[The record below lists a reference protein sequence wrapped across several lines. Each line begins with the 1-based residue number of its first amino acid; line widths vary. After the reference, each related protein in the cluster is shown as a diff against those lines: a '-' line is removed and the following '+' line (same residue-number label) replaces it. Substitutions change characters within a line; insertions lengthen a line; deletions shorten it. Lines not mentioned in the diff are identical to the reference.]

1 MSDIVD
7 KIRAALGHIGS
18 DNRSQWVEAAMAIK
32 SELGD
37 AGFEIWDEWSQASKS
52 YNAKSAKS
60 VWRTANA
67 SKISIGTLFWRAQQ
81 NGFDLSEFRSDMP
94 VDRAAIEAM
103 AQKQRE
109 AREAAEATRLEK
121 QHRAADISAKTL
133 LLAIPAGQ
141 DHPYLV
147 RKGLGGDLTP
157 GNLYEIQADTLAK
170 AIGYAPKSDDTPLS
184 GRILVG
190 GVGDLDGVTTL
201 EFIDENGLKSA
212 LAGGRKSAAWW
223 AALPLIDNPDQVI
236 VCEGMATAASIAAAE
251 QSSGRNSVVVAAL
264 SDTNM
269 PNVAEVMRERYPS
282 SRMVIA
288 SDLGNGEK
296 KAQEAAEKTGAFY
309 VVPVFP
315 DGANIN
321 GSSPTDFND
330 LHQIS
335 GLSDV
340 AAFTLNGKR
349 LGESSNAI
357 AEPSEIAIHDQVSIE
372 TASRRMDRFVTEF
385 EQGTLKDSD
394 TQILGETPTILQY
407 LGAQNLPLQIDGAT
421 VRKVLAEKHRYF
433 VTAAMLRDVTGHL
446 YDPLAVF
453 NSPDKNGAPGK
464 IVLTDLA
471 DPVTGQPVV
480 VAVHIE
486 KRAGRY
492 LVNDIASIYEASTAT
507 QRKKFTAETLEYY
520 RNEKSLEQATT
531 ERLDI
536 SLPSVVQSAQDSGV
550 KIATETMVVKH
561 YQPKKGDPRL
571 EHSAESNSRQDQ
583 GSDQQGLAASTTP
596 NLRKLDGMVQ
606 KAEGSGNI
614 VSTGTAT
621 VNDHQPSTLTSSL
634 TVKPRMNHSPASAK
648 DETRRDFR
656 QELTDTLIERL
667 KTGTAPWQKPWV
679 GAPETPPYNPVTGKA
694 YRGANHLWLS
704 MAGFSDPRFATYR
717 QAAAEGWQV
726 RKGEK
731 GLPIEYWKAH
741 AQRTMLDKDGK
752 PVLDENG
759 KPQQQTVKLDRPAGP
774 FHATVF
780 NLSQMDNVPPLPD
793 APVKFEWD
801 PVVAAESLL
810 KGHQATIVHDQ
821 ADGAFYRPGTDSIHL
836 PPVDQFPTAAD
847 YYGTAL
853 HELAHWTGHESR
865 LNRDL
870 TGTFGSASYAREEL
884 RAELSSYLMAA
895 EYGIPHNVERHA
907 SYVESWIG
915 ALSNDKNEIF
925 KASREADSMI
935 DYITAPLRNKEIAQD
950 QTAPPPPEP
959 IELPAPVPPP
969 STRPEAVATRSAGG
983 VLYPVDSIP
992 TQIKGAAKE
1001 HFGAR
1006 VADYVPRE
1014 NGGPYKGEV
1023 FVAGDYYAQA
1033 VSNKSVVYHR
1043 KDRVA
1048 FPEAFGDPNG
1058 KEVSIRY
1065 KDGNGQGVSFDPA
1078 RDQLDRAVTTLT
1090 RAAQRLGFDGFDLQI
1105 NKAKNAVWDNIQ
1117 SRRNPATQDK
1127 AAQPTRSR

>member
-1 MSDIVD
+1 MTDMID
-7 KIRAALGHIGS
+7 KIRAALNHIGS
-18 DNRSQWVEAAMAIK
+18 DDRSQWVEAAMAIK

-37 AGFEIWDEWSQASKS
+37 AGFEIWDQWSQTSES
-52 YNAKSAKS
+52 YNARSAQS
-60 VWRTANA
+60 VWRTAN
-67 SKISIGTLFWRAQQ
+67 SSRISIGTLFWRAQQ
-81 NGFDLSEFRSDMP
+81 NGFDLSEFRSDTP

-121 QHRAADISAKTL
+121 QHRAADIAAKTL
-133 LLAIPAGQ
+133 QQAVPAGQ

-170 AIGYAPKSDDTPLS
+170 AIGYAPKSDDMPLS

-223 AALPLIDNPDQVI
+223 AASPLIDNPDQVI
-236 VCEGMATAASIAAAE
+236 VCEGMGTAASIAAAE

-269 PNVAEVMRERYPS
+269 PNVAEVMRERYTS
-282 SRMVIA
+282 TRMVIA

-309 VVPVFP
+309 AVPAFP
-315 DGANIN
+315 PGATIN
-321 GSSPTDFND
+321 GSTPTDFND

-335 GLSDV
+335 GLIKVGQSITPEDLQV
-340 AAFTLNGKR
+340 TGAPTDNVITAFR
-349 LGESSNAI
+349 LGEKTAI
-357 AEPSEIAIHDQVSIE
+357 EVAQ
-372 TASRRMDRFVTEF
+372 RRMDRFVAEF
-385 EQGTLKDSD
+385 ERGFLKDSD
-394 TQILGETPTILQY
+394 TQILGDTPTVLQH
-407 LGAQNLPLQIDGAT
+407 LGVANLPLQIPGAT
-421 VRKVLAEKHRYF
+421 IRKALAGKHQYDISADVLR
-433 VTAAMLRDVTGHL
+433 HL
-446 YDPLAVF
+446 ASEIVDPLAVF
-453 NSPDKNGAPGK
+453 QSASGPGLVILSQIQSKN
-464 IVLTDLA
+464 DN
-471 DPVTGQPVV
+471 PVV
-480 VAVHIE
+480 AIIHVS
-486 KRAGRY
+486 KQRGGL
-492 LVNDIASIYEASTAT
+492 LVNEIASVHEKTSSERSIMSWLDAGLLRYV
-507 QRKKFTAETLEYY
+507 
-520 RNEKSLEQATT
+520 RNEKDLTRAATRPLLHASIATT
-531 ERLDI
+531 MKGLIGNI
-536 SLPSVVQSAQDSGV
+536 STLQD
-550 KIATETMVVKH
+550 VVKH
-561 YQPKKGDPRL
+561 YPSRYSQAAPTPKNAPYSMEKRM
-571 EHSAESNSRQDQ
+571 SA
-583 GSDQQGLAASTTP
+583 A
-596 NLRKLDGMVQ
+596 
-606 KAEGSGNI
+606 
-614 VSTGTAT
+614 
-621 VNDHQPSTLTSSL
+621 PS
-634 TVKPRMNHSPASAK
+634 SAK

-679 GAPETPPYNPVTGKA
+679 GAPQTPPYNPVTGKA

-704 MAGFSDPRFATYR
+704 MAGYSDPRFATYR

-731 GLPIEYWKAH
+731 GLPIEYWKTH
-741 AQRTMLDKDGK
+741 TQRPMLDKDGK

-793 APVKFEWD
+793 SPVKSEWD
-801 PVVAAESLL
+801 PVIIAESLL

-821 ADGAFYRPGTDSIHL
+821 ADGAFYRPRTDSIHL

-870 TGTFGSASYAREEL
+870 TGTFGSESYAREEL

-907 SYVESWIG
+907 SYVESWVG

-935 DYITAPLRNKEIAQD
+935 DYITAPLRNKEVAHE

-959 IELPAPVPPP
+959 IEPPPPVPAP
-969 STRPEAVATRSAGG
+969 SAKPEGPITRSAGG
-983 VLYPVDSIP
+983 VLYPIDSIP
-992 TQIKGAAKE
+992 TQIKGSVKE

-1023 FVAGDYYAQA
+1023 YVAGDYYAQA

-1048 FPEAFGDPNG
+1048 FPEGFGNPNG

-1065 KDGNGQGVSFDPA
+1065 KDGNGHGVSFDPA

-1090 RAAQRLGFDGFDLQI
+1090 RAAQRLGFEGFDQQI
-1105 NKAKNAVWDNIQ
+1105 NKAKNAVWENIQ
-1117 SRRNPATQDK
+1117 SRRAPIQQDK
-1127 AAQPTRSR
+1127 EPQPSRSR

>member
-1 MSDIVD
+1 MTEMID
-7 KIRAALGHIGS
+7 KIRAALNHIGS
-18 DNRSQWVEAAMAIK
+18 DDRSQWVEAAMAIK

-37 AGFEIWDEWSQASKS
+37 AGFEIWDQWSQSSDS
-52 YNAKSAKS
+52 YNARSAQS
-60 VWRTANA
+60 VWRTAN
-67 SKISIGTLFWRAQQ
+67 SSRISIGTLFWRAQQ
-81 NGFDLSEFRSDMP
+81 NGFDLSEFRSDAP

-170 AIGYAPKSDDTPLS
+170 AIGYPPKSDDMPLS

-223 AALPLIDNPDQVI
+223 AASPLIDNPDQVI
-236 VCEGMATAASIAAAE
+236 VCEGMATTASVAAAE
-251 QSSGRNSVVVAAL
+251 RAAGRNSVVVAAL

-282 SRMVIA
+282 TRMVIA

-296 KAQEAAEKTGAFY
+296 KAQEAADKTGAFY
-309 VVPVFP
+309 VVPAFP
-315 DGANIN
+315 DGATIN

-335 GLSDV
+335 GLSSV
-340 AAFTLNGKR
+340 AAFTMSGKR
-349 LGESSNAI
+349 LGDSSIEKSDNPEQSTTDRSDASI
-357 AEPSEIAIHDQVSIE
+357 STVVQSAQGQSIISEDVRNNRSLGDDLVTSFQLGELTAIE
-372 TASRRMDRFVTEF
+372 TALRRMDRFVSAF
-385 EQGTLKDSD
+385 EQGTLKEKD
-394 TQILGETPTILQY
+394 TQILGDTPLILQY
-407 LGAQNLPLQIDGAT
+407 LGAPNHQLQIDGQT
-421 VRKVLAEKHRYF
+421 IHKIVGEKHRH
-433 VTAAMLRDVTGHL
+433 TMSSEDLRLLSTGI
-446 YDPLAVF
+446 YDPLMVF
-453 NSPDKNGAPGK
+453 DSPDTRTGAPGK
-464 IVLTDLA
+464 LM
-471 DPVTGQPVV
+471 VTGGTDRLGNPVV
-480 VAVHIE
+480 ALIHIGKRSGRLVINDVASAYGLE
-486 KRAGRY
+486 DFENRLK
-492 LVNDIASIYEASTAT
+492 VNPTKLQYV
-507 QRKKFTAETLEYY
+507 RNKK
-520 RNEKSLEQATT
+520 
-531 ERLDI
+531 
-536 SLPSVVQSAQDSGV
+536 
-550 KIATETMVVKH
+550 
-561 YQPKKGDPRL
+561 
-571 EHSAESNSRQDQ
+571 
-583 GSDQQGLAASTTP
+583 GLAASTTP
-596 NLRKLDGMVQ
+596 NLRKLAGVVQ
-606 KAEGSGNI
+606 KAEGLG
-614 VSTGTAT
+614 V
-621 VNDHQPSTLTSSL
+621 TLCTKDDV
-634 TVKPRMNHSPASAK
+634 VKHYQTRYPQVAPTPKNAPYSMEKRMPPTPTSAK
-648 DETRRDFR
+648 AETRRDFR

-667 KTGTAPWQKPWV
+667 RTGTAPWQKPWV
-679 GAPETPPYNPVTGKA
+679 GVPETPPYNPVTGKA

-717 QAAAEGWQV
+717 QATAEGWQV

-731 GLPIEYWKAH
+731 GLPIEYWKTH
-741 AQRTMLDKDGK
+741 AQRPMLDKEGK

-759 KPQQQTVKLDRPAGP
+759 KPQQQTVKLERPAGP

-801 PVVAAESLL
+801 PIIVAESLL
-810 KGHQATIVHDQ
+810 KGHQANIVHDQ
-821 ADGAFYRPGTDSIHL
+821 ADGAFYRPGADSIHL

-870 TGTFGSASYAREEL
+870 TGAFGSESYAREEL
-884 RAELSSYLMAA
+884 RAELSSYLLAA

-907 SYVESWIG
+907 SYVESWVG

-935 DYITAPLRNKEIAQD
+935 DYITAPLRNKEVAHE

-959 IELPAPVPPP
+959 IEPPPPVPAP
-969 STRPEAVATRSAGG
+969 SAKPEGPITRSAGG
-983 VLYPVDSIP
+983 VLYPIDSIP
-992 TQIKGAAKE
+992 TQIKGSVKE

-1023 FVAGDYYAQA
+1023 YVAGDYYAQA

-1048 FPEAFGDPNG
+1048 FPEGFGNPNG

-1065 KDGNGQGVSFDPA
+1065 KDGNGHGVSFDPA

-1090 RAAQRLGFDGFDLQI
+1090 RAAQRLGFEGFDQQI
-1105 NKAKNAVWDNIQ
+1105 NKAKNAVWENIQ
-1117 SRRNPATQDK
+1117 SRRAPMP
-1127 AAQPTRSR
+1127 QPNEYQPSPKR

>member
-1 MSDIVD
+1 MSDITD
-7 KIRAALGHIGS
+7 KIRAALNYI
-18 DNRSQWVEAAMAIK
+18 DADDRSQWVEAALAIK
-32 SELGD
+32 SEQLD
-37 AGFEIWDEWSQASKS
+37 DGFEIWDQWSQTSDS
-52 YNAKSAKS
+52 YNARSAQS
-60 VWRTANA
+60 VWRTAN
-67 SKISIGTLFWRAQQ
+67 SSRISIGTLFWRAQQ
-81 NGFDLSEFRSDMP
+81 NGFDLSEFRSDTP

-109 AREAAEATRLEK
+109 AREAAEVTRLEK
-121 QHRAADISAKTL
+121 QQRAADISAKTL
-133 LLAIPAGQ
+133 QQAIPAGQ

-147 RKGLGGDLTP
+147 RKGLGGGQTP
-157 GNLYEIQADTLAK
+157 GNLYEIQADMLAK
-170 AIGYAPKSDDTPLS
+170 AIGYAPKSDDMPLS

-223 AALPLIDNPDQVI
+223 AASPLIDNPDQVI
-236 VCEGMATAASIAAAE
+236 VCEGMGTAASIAAAE

-282 SRMVIA
+282 TRMVIA

-309 VVPVFP
+309 VVPAFP
-315 DGANIN
+315 AGAAIN
-321 GSSPTDFND
+321 GSIPTDFND

-340 AAFTLNGKR
+340 AAFTLSGKR
-349 LGESSNAI
+349 FGDSSIEKSDNLEQSTTDRSDDSLSTVVQSAQGQRIISEDVQNNRSPGDDLVTAFWLGEQTA
-357 AEPSEIAIHDQVSIE
+357 IE
-372 TASRRMDRFVTEF
+372 TAQRRMDRFVSEF
-385 EQGTLKDSD
+385 ERGTLKGKD
-394 TQILGETPTILQY
+394 TQLLGDTPLILQY
-407 LGAQNLPLQIDGAT
+407 LGSPNHQLQIDGQT
-421 VRKVLAEKHRYF
+421 INKIVGEKHKH
-433 VTAAMLRDVTGHL
+433 TMSAEDLRLLSVGI
-446 YDPLAVF
+446 YDPLMIF
-453 NSPDKNGAPGK
+453 DSPDTRTGAPGK
-464 IVLTDLA
+464 LM
-471 DPVTGQPVV
+471 VTGGMDRLGNPVV
-480 VAVHIE
+480 ALIHIG
-486 KRAGRY
+486 KRSGR
-492 LVNDIASIYEASTAT
+492 LVINDIASAYGLEDFEKREKVNPTKLLYV
-507 QRKKFTAETLEYY
+507 RNKK
-520 RNEKSLEQATT
+520 
-531 ERLDI
+531 D
-536 SLPSVVQSAQDSGV
+536 
-550 KIATETMVVKH
+550 
-561 YQPKKGDPRL
+561 
-571 EHSAESNSRQDQ
+571 
-583 GSDQQGLAASTTP
+583 LAASTTP
-596 NLRKLDGMVQ
+596 NLLKLAGVVQ
-606 KAEGSGNI
+606 KAEGLGI
-614 VSTGTAT
+614 ILFTKDDVVKYFVSPPLAQAHLKHNPAPLP
-621 VNDHQPSTLTSSL
+621 VEA
-634 TVKPRMNHSPASAK
+634 RMNPTPTPAK
-648 DETRRDFR
+648 NENRRDFR

-679 GAPETPPYNPVTGKA
+679 GVPQTPPYNPVTGKA

-731 GLPIEYWKAH
+731 GLPIEYWKTH

-801 PVVAAESLL
+801 PVIVAESLL

-870 TGTFGSASYAREEL
+870 TGTFGSESYAREEL

-935 DYITAPLRNKEIAQD
+935 DYITAPLRNKEIAQE
-950 QTAPPPPEP
+950 QTAPPPEP
-959 IELPAPVPPP
+959 IEPPAPVPLP

-992 TQIKGAAKE
+992 TQIKGAVKE

-1023 FVAGDYYAQA
+1023 YVAGDYYAQA

-1090 RAAQRLGFDGFDLQI
+1090 RAAQRLGFDGFDQQI
-1105 NKAKNAVWDNIQ
+1105 NKAKNAVWENIQ
-1117 SRRNPATQDK
+1117 SRRAPVPKDK
-1127 AAQPTRSR
+1127 EQQPSRNR

>member
-1 MSDIVD
+1 MSDITD
-7 KIRAALGHIGS
+7 KIRAALNYI
-18 DNRSQWVEAAMAIK
+18 DADDRSQWVEAALAIK
-32 SELGD
+32 SEQLD
-37 AGFEIWDEWSQASKS
+37 DGFEIWDQWSQTSDS
-52 YNAKSAKS
+52 YNARSAQS
-60 VWRTANA
+60 VWRTAN
-67 SKISIGTLFWRAQQ
+67 SSRISIGTLFWRAQQ
-81 NGFDLSEFRSDMP
+81 NGFDLSEFRSDTP

-157 GNLYEIQADTLAK
+157 GNLYEIQADMLSK
-170 AIGYAPKSDDTPLS
+170 AIGYAPKSDDMPLS

-223 AALPLIDNPDQVI
+223 AASPLIDNPDQVI
-236 VCEGMATAASIAAAE
+236 VLEGMATAASVAAAE
-251 QSSGRNSVVVAAL
+251 QTSGRNSVVVAAL
-264 SDTNM
+264 SDTNL
-269 PNVAEVMRERYPS
+269 PNVAEAMRERYPL
-282 SRMVIA
+282 SRLVIA

-296 KAQEAAEKTGAFY
+296 KAFEAAHLTNGLIAS
-309 VVPVFP
+309 P
-315 DGANIN
+315 DLN
-321 GSSPTDFND
+321 GSSELGTDFND
-330 LHQIS
+330 QH
-335 GLSDV
+335 
-340 AAFTLNGKR
+340 AAFGLDSVQN
-349 LGESSNAI
+349 
-357 AEPSEIAIHDQVSIE
+357 SIQ
-372 TASRRMDRFVTEF
+372 AAMGLDAF
-385 EQGTLKDSD
+385 D
-394 TQILGETPTILQY
+394 TQIIQWWRGELKASHILELGQPSPILQQF
-407 LGAQNLPLQIDGAT
+407 GIPKEQTIQITQNNLTKAI
-421 VRKVLAEKHRYF
+421 EKHEINH
-433 VTAAMLRDVTGHL
+433 VQLIGLGGAIQN
-446 YDPLAVF
+446 PLAVF
-453 NSPDKNGAPGK
+453 ASKRGDDHLVLLTEVVHDHGNIIAALELNRKRDQILVSDIRSLHPKDTERVLFWIEDGLLKGVERNKGHKWLEHSAASNSRQDQVTAA
-464 IVLTDLA
+464 LTKVILYDA
-471 DPVTGQPVV
+471 TGNAKQ
-480 VAVHIE
+480 VA
-486 KRAGRY
+486 
-492 LVNDIASIYEASTAT
+492 
-507 QRKKFTAETLEYY
+507 
-520 RNEKSLEQATT
+520 SLEQATT
-531 ERLDI
+531 DRVDI
-536 SLPSVVQSAQDSGV
+536 SVPTVVQSAQGSEVKVTTESIAVKQFGQQTPERTTVADQPHQEVMDNLSTARSG
-550 KIATETMVVKH
+550 
-561 YQPKKGDPRL
+561 
-571 EHSAESNSRQDQ
+571 
-583 GSDQQGLAASTTP
+583 
-596 NLRKLDGMVQ
+596 
-606 KAEGSGNI
+606 
-614 VSTGTAT
+614 
-621 VNDHQPSTLTSSL
+621 
-634 TVKPRMNHSPASAK
+634 K
-648 DETRRDFR
+648 DIKRDFR

-679 GAPETPPYNPVTGKA
+679 GAPQTPPFNPITGKA

-731 GLPIEYWKAH
+731 GLPIEYWKTH

-801 PVVAAESLL
+801 PVIVAESLL

-821 ADGAFYRPGTDSIHL
+821 ADGAFYRPRTDSIHL

-870 TGTFGSASYAREEL
+870 TGTFGSESYAREEL
-884 RAELSSYLMAA
+884 RAELSSYLLAA

-935 DYITAPLRNKEIAQD
+935 DYITAPLRNKEIAQE

-959 IELPAPVPPP
+959 IESPAPVPAPP
-969 STRPEAVATRSAGG
+969 PRSETIAQRTAGG

-992 TQIKGAAKE
+992 TQIKGAVKE

-1023 FVAGDYYAQA
+1023 YVAGDYYAQA

-1048 FPEAFGDPNG
+1048 FPEEFGNPNG

-1065 KDGNGQGVSFDPA
+1065 KDGNGQGISFDPA

-1090 RAAQRLGFDGFDLQI
+1090 RAAQRLGFDGFDQQI
-1105 NKAKNAVWDNIQ
+1105 NKAKNAVWENIQ
-1117 SRRNPATQDK
+1117 SRRSPAPQETEPQLS
-1127 AAQPTRSR
+1127 RSR

>member
-7 KIRAALGHIGS
+7 KIRAALNHIGS
-18 DNRSQWVEAAMAIK
+18 DDRSQWVEAAMAIK

-37 AGFEIWDEWSQASKS
+37 AGFEIWDQWSQTSES
-52 YNAKSAKS
+52 YNARSAQS
-60 VWRTANA
+60 VWRTAN
-67 SKISIGTLFWRAQQ
+67 SSRISIGTLFWRAQQ
-81 NGFDLSEFRSDMP
+81 NGFDLSEFRSDTP

-109 AREAAEATRLEK
+109 ARETAEAIRLEK

-184 GRILVG
+184 GRVLVG

-223 AALPLIDNPDQVI
+223 AASPLIDNPDQVI
-236 VCEGMATAASIAAAE
+236 VCEGMGTAASIAAAE

-282 SRMVIA
+282 TRMVVA

-309 VVPVFP
+309 VVPAFP
-315 DGANIN
+315 AGATIN
-321 GSSPTDFND
+321 GSTPTDFND
-330 LHQIS
+330 LYQIS

-340 AAFTLNGKR
+340 AAFTWAGPTILNSTGVKAEER
-349 LGESSNAI
+349 DFIETFIAGERTT
-357 AEPSEIAIHDQVSIE
+357 IE
-372 TASRRMDRFVTEF
+372 TALRRLDRFVSEF
-385 EQGTLKDSD
+385 ERGTLKDSD
-394 TQILGETPTILQY
+394 TQILGETPTVLQF
-407 LGAQNLPLQIDGAT
+407 LGAPSLQLQISGAT
-421 VRKVLAEKHRYF
+421 VRKILAGKHKYDI
-433 VTAAMLRDVTGHL
+433 TADDVRHAAKSIH
-446 YDPLAVF
+446 DPLAVF
-453 NSPDKNGAPGK
+453 DSATSSGHVVLSELLSQNKN
-464 IVLTDLA
+464 
-471 DPVTGQPVV
+471 PVV
-480 VAVHIE
+480 AIIHFE
-486 KRAGRY
+486 KKQGGY
-492 LVNDIASIYEASTAT
+492 IVNDIASIYEKSTIDKSIKSWIDLGLL
-507 QRKKFTAETLEYY
+507 RYV
-520 RNEKSLEQATT
+520 RNEKDLTRAAT
-531 ERLDI
+531 RHL
-536 SLPSVVQSAQDSGV
+536 LPASVGANMKGL
-550 KIATETMVVKH
+550 IA
-561 YQPKKGDPRL
+561 
-571 EHSAESNSRQDQ
+571 
-583 GSDQQGLAASTTP
+583 
-596 NLRKLDGMVQ
+596 
-606 KAEGSGNI
+606 NI
-614 VSTGTAT
+614 
-621 VNDHQPSTLTSSL
+621 STLQTVVNHYPARYSQAAPTPKNAPYSMEKRMPAAPSS
-634 TVKPRMNHSPASAK
+634 TKG
-648 DETRRDFR
+648 ETRRDFR

-679 GAPETPPYNPVTGKA
+679 GVPQTPPYNPVTGKA

-704 MAGFSDPRFATYR
+704 MAGYSDPRFATYR

-731 GLPIEYWKAH
+731 GLPIEYWKTH

-759 KPQQQTVKLDRPAGP
+759 KPQQQTVKLERPAGP

-801 PVVAAESLL
+801 PVIVAESLL

-870 TGTFGSASYAREEL
+870 SGTFGSESYAREEL

-935 DYITAPLRNKEIAQD
+935 DYITAPLRNKEISQE

-959 IELPAPVPPP
+959 IEPPAPVPPP

-992 TQIKGAAKE
+992 TQIKGAVKE

-1023 FVAGDYYAQA
+1023 YVAGDYYAQA

-1090 RAAQRLGFDGFDLQI
+1090 RAAQRLGFDGFEQQI

-1117 SRRNPATQDK
+1117 SRCNPATQDK

>member
-1 MSDIVD
+1 MTEMID

-18 DNRSQWVEAAMAIK
+18 DDRSQWVEAAMAIK

-37 AGFEIWDEWSQASKS
+37 AGFEIWDQWSQTSDS
-52 YNAKSAKS
+52 YNARSAQS
-60 VWRTANA
+60 VWRTAN
-67 SKISIGTLFWRAQQ
+67 SSRISIGTLFWRAQQ
-81 NGFDLSEFRSDMP
+81 NGFDLSEFRSDTP

-223 AALPLIDNPDQVI
+223 SASPLIDNPYQVI

-251 QSSGRNSVVVAAL
+251 QSSRRNSVVVAAL

-282 SRMVIA
+282 TRMVIA
-288 SDLGNGEK
+288 ADLGNGEK

-335 GLSDV
+335 GLSKVGQSITSEGLQVTGSPTDNV
-340 AAFTLNGKR
+340 VTAFR
-349 LGESSNAI
+349 LGEKTAI
-357 AEPSEIAIHDQVSIE
+357 EIAQ
-372 TASRRMDRFVTEF
+372 RRMDRFVAEF
-385 EQGTLKDSD
+385 ERGFLKDSD
-394 TQILGETPTILQY
+394 TQILGDTPTVLQH
-407 LGAQNLPLQIDGAT
+407 LGVANLPLQIPGAT
-421 VRKVLAEKHRYF
+421 IRKALAGKHQYDISADVLR
-433 VTAAMLRDVTGHL
+433 HL
-446 YDPLAVF
+446 ASEIVDPLAVF
-453 NSPDKNGAPGK
+453 QSASGPGLVILSQIQSKN
-464 IVLTDLA
+464 DN
-471 DPVTGQPVV
+471 PVV
-480 VAVHIE
+480 AIIHVS
-486 KRAGRY
+486 KQRGGL
-492 LVNDIASIYEASTAT
+492 LVNEIASVHEKTSSERSIMSWLDAGLLRYV
-507 QRKKFTAETLEYY
+507 
-520 RNEKSLEQATT
+520 RNEKDLTRAATRPLLHASIATT
-531 ERLDI
+531 MKGLIGNI
-536 SLPSVVQSAQDSGV
+536 STLQD
-550 KIATETMVVKH
+550 VVKH
-561 YQPKKGDPRL
+561 YPSRYSQAAPTPKNAPYSMEKRM
-571 EHSAESNSRQDQ
+571 SA
-583 GSDQQGLAASTTP
+583 A
-596 NLRKLDGMVQ
+596 
-606 KAEGSGNI
+606 
-614 VSTGTAT
+614 
-621 VNDHQPSTLTSSL
+621 PS
-634 TVKPRMNHSPASAK
+634 SAK

-679 GAPETPPYNPVTGKA
+679 GAPQTPPYNPVTGKA

-704 MAGFSDPRFATYR
+704 MAGYSDPRFATYK
-717 QAAAEGWQV
+717 QAVAEGWQV

-731 GLPIEYWKAH
+731 GLPIEYWKTH
-741 AQRTMLDKDGK
+741 ALRPVAPDKDGWY
-752 PVLDENG
+752 PMDENG
-759 KPQQQTVKLDRPAGP
+759 KPQQQIVKLERPAGP

-793 APVKFEWD
+793 APVKFAWD
-801 PVVAAESLL
+801 PVIVAESLL

-935 DYITAPLRNKEIAQD
+935 DYITAPLRNKEIAQE

-959 IELPAPVPPP
+959 IEPPAPVPPP
-969 STRPEAVATRSAGG
+969 STRPETVATRSAGG

-992 TQIKGAAKE
+992 TQIKGAVKE

-1023 FVAGDYYAQA
+1023 YVAGDYYAQA

-1048 FPEAFGDPNG
+1048 FPEALGDPNG

-1090 RAAQRLGFDGFDLQI
+1090 RAAQRLGFDGFDQQI
-1105 NKAKNAVWDNIQ
+1105 NKAKNAVWENIQ
-1117 SRRNPATQDK
+1117 SRRNPVTPDK
-1127 AAQPTRSR
+1127 PVQPTRGR